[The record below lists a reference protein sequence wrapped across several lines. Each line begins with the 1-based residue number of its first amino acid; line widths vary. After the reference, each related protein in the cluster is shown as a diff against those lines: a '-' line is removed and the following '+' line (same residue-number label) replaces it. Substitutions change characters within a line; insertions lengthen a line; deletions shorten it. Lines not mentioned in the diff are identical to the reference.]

1 MALTANRELQRYVDQ
16 ELRSFSVAADAHIFK
31 GALVGFQRTSGHVR
45 PLVAGDLFA
54 GIAYEECDNSDGDA
68 GALTVRVYTQG
79 DFILPVTGIA
89 ATSVGSPAYASDDAG
104 LSVLSAPGG
113 SSAGKVVTYLGD
125 SEAIVRIEPFFMPL
139 VEQTAH
145 VPLSSLTSGA
155 TTNPVLIAT
164 REITLISIQ
173 VVFNTKP
180 DAGVLDV
187 GTDNT
192 NPTQFVSGF
201 SLPGL
206 TNHVPASPTMLAF
219 AVAKGARVWAKVG
232 QATSTAG
239 VGGLLSVRYV
249 EVP

>member
-1 MALTANRELQRYVDQ
+1 MALTANRDVQRYVDQ
-16 ELRSFSVAADAHIFK
+16 ELRSFSVAESAHIFK
-31 GALVGFQRTSGHVR
+31 GAIAGFERTTGLVR

-54 GIAYEECDNSDGDA
+54 GIAYEECDNSAGEA
-68 GALTVRVYTQG
+68 GAQSVRLYTQG
-79 DFILPVTGIA
+79 DFILPVSGIS
-89 ATSVGSPAYASDDAG
+89 ATAVGSPAYAADDTS
-104 LSVLSAPGG
+104 LSVLASAGG
-113 SSAGKVVTYLGD
+113 SSVGKIITYLAD
-125 SEAIVRIEPFFMPL
+125 STAIVRIEPFFMPL

-145 VPLSSLTSGA
+145 VPLASSTSAA
-155 TTNPVLIAT
+155 TTNPVLIAQ
-164 REITLISIQ
+164 RAITLISMQ

-192 NPTQFVSGF
+192 TPNQIVSGF

-206 TNHVPASPTMLAF
+206 TNHTPATPTMLVF
-219 AVAKGARVWAKVG
+219 TVAKGARVWARVG

-239 VGGLLSVRYV
+239 VGGLLTVRYV

>member
-1 MALTANRELQRYVDQ
+1 MALTANRDVQRYVDQ
-16 ELRSFSVAADAHIFK
+16 ELRSFSVAESAHIFK
-31 GALVGFQRTSGHVR
+31 GAIVGFERTTGHVR

-54 GIAYEECDNSDGDA
+54 GIAYEECDNSSGAA
-68 GALTVRVYTQG
+68 GAVSVRLYTQG
-79 DFILPVTGIA
+79 DFILPVSGISA
-89 ATSVGSPAYASDDAG
+89 ASVGSPAYASNDTS
-104 LSVLSAPGG
+104 LSVLAAPGG
-113 SSAGKVVTYLGD
+113 SSAGKVITYLAD
-125 SEAIVRIEPFFMPL
+125 STAIVRIEPFFMPL

-145 VPLSSLTSGA
+145 VPLVSSTSAA

-164 REITLISIQ
+164 RAITLISVQ

-192 NPTQFVSGF
+192 TPNQIVSAF